1 MDASLKKYIQ
11 DLEKSKNY
19 KFTRTVWRAKR
30 IATEIPHKKQIKK
43 IPNAEISE
51 AGITQGIGL
60 YIIAGEKEYRA
71 DLDALLTFLYKKVKL
86 SDLEN
91 IPVKWG
97 YPRLTYDQTLKIL
110 ERK

>member
-1 MDASLKKYIQ
+1 MVSQASRYATKYTKTPFK
-11 DLEKSKNY
+11 E
-19 KFTRTVWRAKR
+19 V
-30 IATEIPHKKQIKK
+30 
-43 IPNAEISE
+43 
-51 AGITQGIGL
+51 GITKGLGL

-71 DLDALLTFLYKKVKL
+71 DLDALLTLLCKKVKL

-91 IPVKWG
+91 IPIKWG

>member
-1 MDASLKKYIQ
+1 MISEASRYATKYTKKNEDGQI
-11 DLEKSKNY
+11 S
-19 KFTRTVWRAKR
+19 
-30 IATEIPHKKQIKK
+30 EI
-43 IPNAEISE
+43 EE
-51 AGITQGIGL
+51 AGITKGLGL
-60 YIIAGEKEYRA
+60 YIIAGGKEYR
-71 DLDALLTFLYKKVKL
+71 LDVEALLTFLYKKVKL

>member
-1 MDASLKKYIQ
+1 M
-11 DLEKSKNY
+11 
-19 KFTRTVWRAKR
+19 
-30 IATEIPHKKQIKK
+30 
-43 IPNAEISE
+43 ISE
-51 AGITQGIGL
+51 ASRYATKYTKTTFKEVGITKGLGL

-71 DLDALLTFLYKKVKL
+71 DLDALLTLLCKKVKL

-91 IPVKWG
+91 IPIKWG

>member
-1 MDASLKKYIQ
+1 M
-11 DLEKSKNY
+11 
-19 KFTRTVWRAKR
+19 
-30 IATEIPHKKQIKK
+30 
-43 IPNAEISE
+43 ISE
-51 AGITQGIGL
+51 ASRYATKYTKRYPNIRKDWGNSYYKNCLIREIQNSGIADAGITRGLGL
-60 YIIAGEKEYRA
+60 YIIKQEGNSELQKEYR
-71 DLDALLTFLYKKVKL
+71 LDVEALLTFLCKKVKL

>member
-1 MDASLKKYIQ
+1 MISEASRYATKYTKKNEDGQI
-11 DLEKSKNY
+11 S
-19 KFTRTVWRAKR
+19 
-30 IATEIPHKKQIKK
+30 EI
-43 IPNAEISE
+43 EE
-51 AGITQGIGL
+51 AGITKGLGL
-60 YIIAGEKEYRA
+60 YIIAGEKEYR
-71 DLDALLTFLYKKVKL
+71 LDVEALLTFLYKKVKL

>member
-1 MDASLKKYIQ
+1 M
-11 DLEKSKNY
+11 
-19 KFTRTVWRAKR
+19 
-30 IATEIPHKKQIKK
+30 
-43 IPNAEISE
+43 ISE
-51 AGITQGIGL
+51 ASRYATKYTKTPFKEVGITKGLGL

-71 DLDALLTFLYKKVKL
+71 DLDALLTLLYKKVKL

-91 IPVKWG
+91 IPIKWG

>member
-1 MDASLKKYIQ
+1 MISEASRYATKYTKREIQ
-11 DLEKSKNY
+11 
-19 KFTRTVWRAKR
+19 
-30 IATEIPHKKQIKK
+30 
-43 IPNAEISE
+43 NAEISN
-51 AGITQGIGL
+51 AGITRGLGL
-60 YIIAGEKEYRA
+60 YVVAGGKEYR
-71 DLDALLTFLYKKVKL
+71 LDVYAMLDFLYKKVKL

>member
-1 MDASLKKYIQ
+1 MISEASRYATKYTKREIQ
-11 DLEKSKNY
+11 
-19 KFTRTVWRAKR
+19 
-30 IATEIPHKKQIKK
+30 
-43 IPNAEISE
+43 NAEITN
-51 AGITQGIGL
+51 AGITRGLGL
-60 YIIAGEKEYRA
+60 YVVAWGKEYR
-71 DLDALLTFLYKKVKL
+71 LDVYAMLDFLYKKVKL

>member
-1 MDASLKKYIQ
+1 MVSQASRYATKYTKP
-11 DLEKSKNY
+11 LSN
-19 KFTRTVWRAKR
+19 
-30 IATEIPHKKQIKK
+30 
-43 IPNAEISE
+43 PNAEITN
-51 AGITQGIGL
+51 AGITRGLGL
-60 YIIAGEKEYRA
+60 YVVAGEKEYRL
-71 DLDALLTFLYKKVKL
+71 DVDALLDFLYKKVKL

>member
-1 MDASLKKYIQ
+1 M
-11 DLEKSKNY
+11 KSKNY
-19 KFTRTVWRAKR
+19 KFTQSVWRENR
-30 IATEIPHKKQIKK
+30 IATEISHKKQIRE
-43 IPNAEISE
+43 IPNAEIEE
-51 AGITQGIGL
+51 AGITKGLGL

-71 DLDALLTFLYKKVKL
+71 DLDALLTLLYKKVKL

-91 IPVKWG
+91 LTVKWG

>member
-1 MDASLKKYIQ
+1 MDDLTEKYIQ
-11 DLEKSKNY
+11 DRMKSKNY
-19 KFTRTVWRAKR
+19 KFTQSVWRANR
-30 IATEIPHKKQIKK
+30 IATEIPHKKQIRE

-51 AGITQGIGL
+51 AGITKTLGL

-71 DLDALLTFLYKKVKL
+71 DLDALLTLLYKKVKL

-91 IPVKWG
+91 IPIKWG
-97 YPRLTYDQTLKIL
+97 YPRLTYDHTLKIL

>member
-1 MDASLKKYIQ
+1 M
-11 DLEKSKNY
+11 
-19 KFTRTVWRAKR
+19 
-30 IATEIPHKKQIKK
+30 
-43 IPNAEISE
+43 ISE
-51 AGITQGIGL
+51 ASRYATKYTKTPFKEVGITKGLGL
-60 YIIAGEKEYRA
+60 YVVAGEKEYRL
-71 DLDALLTFLYKKVKL
+71 DVDALLDFLYKKVKL

>member
-1 MDASLKKYIQ
+1 MISQASRYATKYTKKNEDGQI
-11 DLEKSKNY
+11 S
-19 KFTRTVWRAKR
+19 
-30 IATEIPHKKQIKK
+30 EI
-43 IPNAEISE
+43 EE
-51 AGITQGIGL
+51 AGITKGLGL

-71 DLDALLTFLYKKVKL
+71 DLDALLTLLYKKVKL